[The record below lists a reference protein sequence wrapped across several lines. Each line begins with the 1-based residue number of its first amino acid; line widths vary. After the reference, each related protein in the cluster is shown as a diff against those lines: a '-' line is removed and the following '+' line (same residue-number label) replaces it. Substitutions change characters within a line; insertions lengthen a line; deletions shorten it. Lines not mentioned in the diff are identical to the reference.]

1 MDFLPAP
8 VRANG
13 LLRNDAIGGRMPTA
27 VKRREQ
33 YDRELLESYSRPFD
47 RDSAPAFV
55 GRQDILEL
63 IEANCQE
70 ALKRTRNQKKAAGYT
85 IVLQGAPGAGKTAVL
100 SHLEEEWDGKKDRP
114 HILSMDKI
122 SLKDPESAAL
132 EIIRKI
138 DPSKAKDYRQK
149 VVTNTGARIGL
160 GVVGAEGSTTR
171 ATDPEAASF
180 SILKEVLPPQ
190 DWKQPLC
197 ILVDEIQNV
206 GKSHEE
212 VLTALHLGEH
222 RLPIVPIYAG
232 LANSTAALAE
242 AGLSRLQIGNVCT
255 LGPLADGE
263 VRSCVKQMLVNCRI
277 DLGAGYVLDCLSD
290 GVVERSEGWPQH
302 VRTEAAA
309 LFWALGPAEGE
320 IKDIDLRS
328 MLKRARKYREK
339 SYEAR
344 QSTEMAKAVDLVAAV
359 MKELPADGGLL
370 CSRVLDAI
378 KGNAKVGQG
387 TGWELPKGMD
397 ADLFLDHLIQKGALQ
412 PINADT
418 LAFPIPSLRSWLIDR
433 TRPGAEKPDP
443 PGEFD
448 QALAQWEAALAAERA
463 AGKLRQAKDSSR
475 SRRDQGMER

>member
-1 MDFLPAP
+1 
-8 VRANG
+8 
-13 LLRNDAIGGRMPTA
+13 MPTA

-160 GVVGAEGSTTR
+160 GVIGAEGSTTR

-255 LGPLADGE
+255 LGALAGEE
-263 VRSCVKQMLVNCRI
+263 VRSCVKRMLVNCRI
-277 DLGAGYVLDCLSD
+277 GLGVGYALRCLSD

-320 IKDIDLRS
+320 IKNIDLRS
-328 MLKRARKYREK
+328 MLKRARKYRKK
-339 SYEAR
+339 SCQAR
-344 QSTEMAKAVDLVAAV
+344 QSTEMENAEDLVAAV
-359 MKELPADGGLL
+359 MEELPADGGLRR
-370 CSRVLDAI
+370 SRVLDFIDKKIEAAPDSRSW
-378 KGNAKVGQG
+378 K
-387 TGWELPKGMD
+387 LPKGMD
-397 ADLFLDHLIQKGALQ
+397 ADQFLGHLIQKGALQ
-412 PINADT
+412 SNDAGS
-418 LAFPIPSLRSWLIDR
+418 LVCPIPSLRRWLIER
-433 TRPGAEKPDP
+433 TRPGTEKPAP

-448 QALAQWEAALAAERA
+448 QALVQWEAALAAERA
-463 AGKLRQAKDSSR
+463 AEDLRQAKDSSR
-475 SRRDQGMER
+475 SQGDQGMGR